1 MKNLF
6 KRFSRSSGSLNT
18 EFARARMQ
26 RSMPGETA
34 ALASLRYGGMSL

>member
-1 MKNLF
+1 MKKLF
-6 KRFSRSSGSLNT
+6 NYFNKPTTSLNT
-18 EFARARMQ
+18 EFARRRVA